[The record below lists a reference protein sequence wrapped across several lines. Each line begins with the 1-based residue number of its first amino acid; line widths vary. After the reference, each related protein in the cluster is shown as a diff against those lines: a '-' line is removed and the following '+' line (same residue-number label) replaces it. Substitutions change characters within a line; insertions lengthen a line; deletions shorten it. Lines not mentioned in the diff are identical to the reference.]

1 METVLLLEEH
11 EFPQELQKY
20 FEGTK
25 TWFGID
31 YLPKMSKVISYAPE
45 FASTHGRCSR
55 RAMVDGEAKSTT
67 VPVRPWC
74 LLNSASR
81 PIQT

>member
-1 METVLLLEEH
+1 METVRLLEEQ
-11 EFPQELQKY
+11 EFLQELQKY

-45 FASTHGRCSR
+45 FTSTHGRCSR
-55 RAMVDGEAKSTT
+55 RSMVDGDLTRAQKEMIA
-67 VPVRPWC
+67 VAV
-74 LLNSASR
+74 SAVNACEY
-81 PIQT
+81 